1 MNNMNNYKRKNTNF
15 INVYTPLMTN
25 KYKLYDS
32 YNNSLNCDK
41 LVLMD
46 NHVCFDALINKENVR
61 VLINF
66 INIIIA
72 NKHLFSDFKIYIHI
86 NCKGGIFTELL
97 SFIDFKKTCA
107 YEIVSIIDK
116 ECYDSGFILAA
127 LCNYRII
134 NKNAKVYMSK
144 FIISSKGDYYWN
156 YFNQCNND
164 EIMNFNV
171 MYYDILCNIV
181 ESNLTCDKLDTYL
194 QKNMV
199 IVWDCKKYKKLGFA
213 DEII

>member
-1 MNNMNNYKRKNTNF
+1 MNNNKRKNNNF
-15 INVYTPLMTN
+15 INAYTPILSN

-32 YNNSLNCDK
+32 YTNSFNCDK
-41 LVLMD
+41 IVIMD
-46 NHVCFDALINKENVR
+46 NHICFDALINKESIC

-66 INIIIA
+66 MNIIIA

-86 NCKGGIFTELL
+86 NCKGGIFRELL
-97 SFIDFKKTCA
+97 TFINFKKTCA

-116 ECYDSGFILAA
+116 ECYDSGFILAS

-144 FIISSKGDYYWN
+144 FITSTKGDYYWN
-156 YFNQCNND
+156 YFNQCINE
-164 EIMNFNV
+164 EIIDFNI
-171 MYYDILCNIV
+171 MFYDILCNIID
-181 ESNLTCDKLDTYL
+181 SNLTREKLDSYL
-194 QKNMV
+194 NKNML
-199 IVWDCKKYKKLGFA
+199 IVWDCKKYKKLGLA

>member
-1 MNNMNNYKRKNTNF
+1 MNNYKRKNNNF
-15 INVYTPLMTN
+15 SNVYIPIMTN
-25 KYKLYDS
+25 EYKLYDI

-41 LVLMD
+41 LVIMD
-46 NHVCFDALINKENVR
+46 NHICFDALINKENMH

-66 INIIIA
+66 INIIIT

-86 NCKGGIFTELL
+86 NCKGGNFTDLV
-97 SFIDFKKTCA
+97 SFINFKKTCA

-144 FIISSKGDYYWN
+144 FIISTKGDYYWN

-171 MYYDILCNIV
+171 MFYDVLCNII
-181 ESNLTCDKLDTYL
+181 ESNLTRDKLDSYL
-194 QKNMV
+194 IKNMI
-199 IVWDCKKYKKLGFA
+199 IVWDCKKYKKLGFV

>member
-1 MNNMNNYKRKNTNF
+1 MNYHKRKNNNF
-15 INVYTPLMTN
+15 SNVYIPIMTN

-41 LVLMD
+41 LVIMD
-46 NHVCFDALINKENVR
+46 NHICFDALINKENMR

-66 INIIIA
+66 INIIIT

-86 NCKGGIFTELL
+86 NCKGGSFTDLA
-97 SFIDFKKTCA
+97 SFINFKKTCA

-116 ECYDSGFILAA
+116 ECYDSGFLLAA

-144 FIISSKGDYYWN
+144 FIISAKGDYYWN

-171 MYYDILCNIV
+171 MFYDVLCNII
-181 ESNLTCDKLDTYL
+181 ESNLTRDKLDCYL
-194 QKNMV
+194 INNM
-199 IVWDCKKYKKLGFA
+199 ISVWDCKKYKKLGFV

>member
-1 MNNMNNYKRKNTNF
+1 MNNYKRKNTDFSNIF
-15 INVYTPLMTN
+15 IPILTN
-25 KYKLYDS
+25 KYKLYDV

-41 LVLMD
+41 IVLMD
-46 NHVCFDALINKENVR
+46 NHICFDAIINKESICA
-61 VLINF
+61 LINF

-86 NCKGGIFTELL
+86 NCKGGIFTELTN
-97 SFIDFKKTCA
+97 FISFKKICA

-116 ECYDSGFILAA
+116 ECYDSGFILAS

-144 FIISSKGDYYWN
+144 FTVSTKGDYYWN
-156 YFNQCNND
+156 YFNQCINS

-171 MYYDILCNIV
+171 ILYDVLCNIID
-181 ESNLTCDKLDTYL
+181 SNLTSVKLDSYL
-194 QKNMV
+194 NKNTF
-199 IVWDCKKYKKLGFA
+199 IVWDCKKYKKLGLV

>member
-1 MNNMNNYKRKNTNF
+1 MNNFKRKNNNF
-15 INVYTPLMTN
+15 VNVYIPILSN

-41 LVLMD
+41 IVLMD
-46 NHVCFDALINKENVR
+46 NHICFDALINKENMCA
-61 VLINF
+61 LINF

-72 NKHLFSDFKIYIHI
+72 NKHLFGDFKIYIHI
-86 NCKGGIFTELL
+86 NCKGGCFKELT
-97 SFIDFKKTCA
+97 SFINFKKTCA
-107 YEIVSIIDK
+107 YEIVSIIDI

-144 FIISSKGDYYWN
+144 FITSVKGDYYWN
-156 YFNQCNND
+156 YFNQCTND
-164 EIMNFNV
+164 EIMDFKTLF
-171 MYYDILCNIV
+171 YDVLCHSV
-181 ESNLTCDKLDTYL
+181 ESNLTREKLDIYL
-194 QKNMV
+194 QKNSV
-199 IVWDCKKYKKLGFA
+199 LVWDCKKYKKLGFV

>member
-1 MNNMNNYKRKNTNF
+1 MNYHKRKNNNF
-15 INVYTPLMTN
+15 SNVYIPIMAN

-41 LVLMD
+41 LVIMD
-46 NHVCFDALINKENVR
+46 NHICFDALINKENMH

-66 INIIIA
+66 INIIIT

-86 NCKGGIFTELL
+86 NCKGGIFTDLV
-97 SFIDFKKTCA
+97 SFINFKKTCA

-116 ECYDSGFILAA
+116 ECYDSGFLLAA

-144 FIISSKGDYYWN
+144 FIISAKGDYYWN

-164 EIMNFNV
+164 EIIDFNV
-171 MYYDILCNIV
+171 MFYDVLCNII
-181 ESNLTCDKLDTYL
+181 ESNLTRDKLDCYL
-194 QKNMV
+194 INNM
-199 IVWDCKKYKKLGFA
+199 ISVWDCKKYKKLGFV

>member
-1 MNNMNNYKRKNTNF
+1 MNNYKRKNNNF
-15 INVYTPLMTN
+15 INAYIPLLTN

-41 LVLMD
+41 LVIMD
-46 NHVCFDALINKENVR
+46 NHICFDALINKENMC

-66 INIIIA
+66 INIIIT

-86 NCKGGIFTELL
+86 NCKGGSFTDLAC
-97 SFIDFKKTCA
+97 FINFKKTCA

-144 FIISSKGDYYWN
+144 FIISTKGDYYWN

-164 EIMNFNV
+164 EIMNFNA
-171 MYYDILCNIV
+171 MFYDVLCNII
-181 ESNLTCDKLDTYL
+181 ESNLTRDKLDSYL
-194 QKNMV
+194 IKNMI
-199 IVWDCKKYKKLGFA
+199 IVWDCKKYKKLGFV

>member
-1 MNNMNNYKRKNTNF
+1 MNYHKRKNNNF
-15 INVYTPLMTN
+15 SNVYIPILAN

-41 LVLMD
+41 LVIMD
-46 NHVCFDALINKENVR
+46 NHICFDALINKENMC

-66 INIIIA
+66 INIIIT

-86 NCKGGIFTELL
+86 NCKGGNFTDLV
-97 SFIDFKKTCA
+97 SFINFKKTCA

-116 ECYDSGFILAA
+116 ECYDSGFLLAA

-144 FIISSKGDYYWN
+144 FIISTKGDYYWN

-164 EIMNFNV
+164 EIMNFNA
-171 MYYDILCNIV
+171 MFYDVLCNII
-181 ESNLTCDKLDTYL
+181 ESNLTRDKLDSYL
-194 QKNMV
+194 IKNM
-199 IVWDCKKYKKLGFA
+199 ISVWDCKKYKKLGFV

>member
-1 MNNMNNYKRKNTNF
+1 MNNNNNKRKNNNF
-15 INVYTPLMTN
+15 INTYVPILSN

-32 YNNSLNCDK
+32 YNNLLNCDK
-41 LVLMD
+41 VVIMD
-46 NHVCFDALINKENVR
+46 NHVCFDALINKENICA
-61 VLINF
+61 LINF

-86 NCKGGIFTELL
+86 NCKGGSFTEL
-97 SFIDFKKTCA
+97 SNFINFKKTCA

-116 ECYDSGFILAA
+116 ECYDSGFILAS

-144 FIISSKGDYYWN
+144 FLISAKGDYYWN
-156 YFNQCNND
+156 YFNQCTNEQIID
-164 EIMNFNV
+164 YKILF
-171 MYYDILCNIV
+171 YSILCDVV
-181 ESNLTCDKLDTYL
+181 ESNITREKLDSYL
-194 QKNMV
+194 QKNMI